1 MTELEQQLIGNLS
14 RFAEQYER
22 EQTQLA
28 AQVKTL
34 SEQVQG
40 LTEQYEREQTQ
51 LAAQVERLEED
62 IKKLTR
68 QYANDQKRQ
77 KDQFQGFPLQL
88 RKFEKDVQL
97 FVEQVK
103 KESKQRERLES
114 RIEALADLSW
124 RVENLSSAFDSLR
137 ENLNVL
143 FR

>member
-1 MTELEQQLIGNLS
+1 MTELEQRLLGNLS

-28 AQVKTL
+28 AQV
-34 SEQVQG
+34 
-40 LTEQYEREQTQ
+40 
-51 LAAQVERLEED
+51 ERLQED
-62 IKKLTR
+62 IKKLAR

-103 KESKQRERLES
+103 KESGQRERLES